1 MKPPAMSLTLIQFPR
16 AMGVMNASPF
26 CMKVELF
33 LRLGG
38 LAYTVDDRTPPF
50 KAPKRKLPALRDGG
64 GDGGDGGGTLVADSE
79 AIVAHLQRRY
89 AAQLPPALA
98 AAETGAQ
105 LALRR
110 LLEEDLY
117 FAMLWLRWIDDTGF
131 ALTSKAFFSSLP
143 GPLGPWVAALVRRKM
158 RRDLVGQG
166 MGRHTPGQIAARAC
180 ADLAAVAAVL
190 GEQAFFAGAAPGA
203 IDCCAYAFLAGIL
216 FVPLDTPVKRQLMLT
231 PTLVAYCARMEAL
244 AGR

>member
-1 MKPPAMSLTLIQFPR
+1 MTLTLIQYPR

-33 LRLGG
+33 LKLAG
-38 LAYTVDDRTPPF
+38 LPYTVDDKTPPF
-50 KAPKRKLPALRDGG
+50 KAPKRKLPALRDG
-64 GDGGDGGGTLVADSE
+64 DALVADSE
-79 AIVAHLQRRY
+79 AIVAHLQRQY
-89 AAQLPPALA
+89 AAQLPAALRVP
-98 AAETGAQ
+98 ESGPQ

-131 ALTSKAFFSSLP
+131 ALTGKAFFSFLP

-166 MGRHTPGQIAARAC
+166 MGRHTPEEIAARAC
-180 ADLAAVAAVL
+180 ADLDAVAAML

-216 FVPLDTPVKRQLMLT
+216 FVPLETAVKRHL
-231 PTLVAYCARMEAL
+231 PARASIR
-244 AGR
+244 AQ